1 MVGTRKD
8 GESPLRSKKIVDAP
22 QSRFL
27 GLRILDVSIDD
38 LAVSAVGAVNRRI

>member
-8 GESPLRSKKIVDAP
+8 GESPKKIVDAP